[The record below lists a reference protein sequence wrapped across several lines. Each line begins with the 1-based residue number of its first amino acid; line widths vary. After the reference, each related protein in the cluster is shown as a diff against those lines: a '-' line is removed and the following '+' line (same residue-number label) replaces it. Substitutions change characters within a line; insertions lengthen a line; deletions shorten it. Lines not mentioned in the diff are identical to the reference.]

1 MGKTSSAVKNRYNSK
16 AYDRIN
22 FVVPKG
28 QREII
33 QQHAESM
40 GESTNAFILRAVM
53 AAIAHDRRGGDTPAE
68 AWAEIEEES
77 SAE

>member
-22 FVVPKG
+22 FVVPNG

-53 AAIAHDRRGGDTPAE
+53 AAMAQDKRGDGTPAAVWE
-68 AWAEIEEES
+68 
-77 SAE
+77 